1 MIPSSFCLGVFLVV
15 LMRARVMDLCITL
28 MCEVCIVGGNG
39 RFFSPLLLY
48 FFFCRDVL
56 RVCQM

>member
-39 RFFSPLLLY
+39 RFCLSSLAVLFLL
-48 FFFCRDVL
+48 
-56 RVCQM
+56 